1 MSYSLQAYSYYQLT
15 NTSGLTFVVFAQICH
30 SSCRHQVKQYT
41 VKVAREGQEDEE
53 EVQEEVQAVVGPGQK
68 LESSPP
74 LLQPEEQALGRKSE
88 VGF

>member
-1 MSYSLQAYSYYQLT
+1 M
-15 NTSGLTFVVFAQICH
+15 
-30 SSCRHQVKQYT
+30 KQYT
-41 VKVAREGQEDEE
+41 VKVARERQKDEE
-53 EVQEEVQAVVGPGQK
+53 EVQEEVRAVAGPGQK